1 MAQVKV
7 RGGSF
12 VSFLHPETGVSL
24 AESGMLF
31 TGWYEVAS
39 VTPSEGNTRVVV
51 KTDNKTRHADIPQG
65 RIEGYQK

>member
-12 VSFLHPETGVSL
+12 VSYLHPETGAAL

-31 TGWYEVAS
+31 TGWHPVAD
-39 VTPSEGNTRVVV
+39 VVPSQGYTRVVV
-51 KTDNKTRHADIPQG
+51 KTDNKTRHADIPDS